1 MSQVILIVDG
11 DPEFRVFVSRRLQRL
26 GYAIREAATGEEA
39 LATVRREQPAF
50 VLLEV
55 RLPDMTGYEVLRE
68 LREEHGEGLAIVLI
82 SGERTEPLDRV
93 GGLLLGADD
102 YLAKPI
108 DADEL
113 LARVR
118 RVVARPAQ
126 VARSQPTA
134 PVDACSELTARER
147 QVLRLLAG
155 GLAPQDIAG
164 ELSISAKTVATH
176 IQHVLT
182 KLGVHSRIQAVAIA
196 HSAGLLERST

>member
-1 MSQVILIVDG
+1 MSQVILIADG
-11 DPEFRVFVSRRLQRL
+11 DPEFRVFVSSRLQRL
-26 GYAIREAATGEEA
+26 GYTIREAATGEEA
-39 LATVRREQPAF
+39 LAAVRGDRPAF

-82 SGERTEPLDRV
+82 SGERTDPLDRV

-108 DADEL
+108 AADEL

-118 RVVARPAQ
+118 RVVPRPELA
-126 VARSQPTA
+126 VRPQPT
-134 PVDACSELTARER
+134 PSDACSDLTARER
-147 QVLRLLAG
+147 QVLQLLAG
-155 GLAPQDIAG
+155 GLAPQEIAG